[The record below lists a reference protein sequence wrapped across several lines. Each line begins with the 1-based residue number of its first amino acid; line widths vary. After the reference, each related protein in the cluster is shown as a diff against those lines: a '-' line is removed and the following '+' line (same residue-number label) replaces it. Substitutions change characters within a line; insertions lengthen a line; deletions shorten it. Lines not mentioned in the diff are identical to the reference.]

1 MELLV
6 LGACGSWPAPGRAT
20 SGYLLTHDGF
30 NLWIDLGTGTLA
42 RLQEHITHVAV
53 DAALISHA
61 HPDHCVDLYMLFY
74 ARSFHPGALP
84 PLPLFMPPGAFDRI
98 ASTVT
103 EPTAAAMEK

>member
-53 DAALISHA
+53 DAALISQRTPITA
-61 HPDHCVDLYMLFY
+61 LCPETRHCRAPSRWL
-74 ARSFHPGALP
+74 
-84 PLPLFMPPGAFDRI
+84 
-98 ASTVT
+98 
-103 EPTAAAMEK
+103 